1 MADGKKVVNMQ
12 CSTVGQWLFAAY
24 EHQELYYNQITR
36 ENSISKNDGG
46 VSVVDPNRTY
56 DGYVM
61 PGGSRSSKTW
71 SIIQFLIF
79 YCQKNKGK
87 RKNILIARQQ
97 YSDIKDSVMKDFFD
111 ILNLYGIYRDEH
123 HLKSNPQKYL
133 LFGNTINFSGLDTS
147 GAHGKKYNVVWI
159 NEAFEAEKEA
169 FDQLEMR
176 LTEFF
181 ILDYNPC
188 FTDHWILSSVIT
200 RDSVWLAPISTQLHN
215 PWLEQRIR
223 NKILSYDPSNPIN
236 VQQGTADDYL
246 HSVYALG
253 IGAQPQ
259 GIIFP
264 YVDWITE
271 FPAGLD
277 YWYGQDFGFTND
289 PSAIVKIGQRG
300 LDIYLEEKLY
310 APTETSDTL
319 NEAMFAVGIEKYRPI
334 TADSSDKY
342 VSAKYGAQEMVKDLQ
357 KYGWNIQKASKKG
370 NKVDWIRKL
379 KEYRLHIVQTVKK
392 QDGTFGVSNFKK
404 EQQSYRWR
412 TVNGIQINEPID
424 KFDHLWTATFYGVVL
439 KAVKRKL
446 YWD

>member
-1 MADGKKVVNMQ
+1 MAGKIVNMK
-12 CSTVGQWLFAAY
+12 CSVVAEWLFAAY
-24 EHQELYYNQITR
+24 LHQKIFYNEITR
-36 ENSISKNDGG
+36 ENSGIQKSSNDTL
-46 VSVVDPNRTY
+46 VVDANKTY
-56 DGYVM
+56 EGFVL

-71 SIIQFLIF
+71 SIIQFLIS
-79 YCQKNKGK
+79 YCIKNNGK

-97 YSDIKDSVMKDFFD
+97 YSDLKDSVMKDFFD
-111 ILNLYGIYRDEH
+111 ILNLYGIYVDAN
-123 HLKSNPQKYL
+123 HLKSNPQKYI
-133 LFGNTINFSGLDTS
+133 LFGNTIHFSGLDTS
-147 GAHGKKYNVVWI
+147 GAHGKKYDVVWI
-159 NEAFEAEKEA
+159 NEAFEADKEA

-188 FTDHWILSSVIT
+188 FTEHWILSNVVT
-200 RDSVWLAPISTQLHN
+200 RSEVWVAPISTQLNN

-236 VQQGTADDYL
+236 VQQGTADDYMWQ
-246 HSVYALG
+246 VYGLG

-271 FPAGLD
+271 FPSGLD
-277 YWYGQDFGFTND
+277 YWYGEDFGFTND
-289 PSAIVKIGQRG
+289 PSAIVKIAQRG
-300 LDIYLEEKLY
+300 LDVYLEKKLY
-310 APTETSDTL
+310 TPTETSDTL
-319 NEAMFAVGIEKYRPI
+319 NEAMFAVGIEKYLPI
-334 TADSSDKY
+334 TADSSDKF

-379 KEYRLHIVQTVKK
+379 KEFHLHIVI
-392 QDGTFGVSNFKK
+392 SPEFKK

-424 KFDHLWTATFYGVVL
+424 KFDHLWTSVFYGLIL
-439 KAVKRKL
+439 KQARRTRFRNN
-446 YWD
+446 D